1 MSSATA
7 TTTVTMSKALNLA
20 LHDTLR
26 DDPRVLLLG
35 EDLLDPYGGAFKVT
49 RGLSSAYPERVLT
62 TPVSEAGMAE
72 ISHLHERLLANL
84 RLGMLLEVATTLGA
98 LTGAYLAGVIADQ
111 TSQASFDASGA
122 INYSINAYIEV
133 FDQITWG
140 ALACVGLVLMI
151 WLYQALKFRNRA
163 LALES

>member
-1 MSSATA
+1 MT
-7 TTTVTMSKALNLA
+7 
-20 LHDTLR
+20 
-26 DDPRVLLLG
+26 G
-35 EDLLDPYGGAFKVT
+35 
-49 RGLSSAYPERVLT
+49 VLT
-62 TPVSEAGMAE
+62 G
-72 ISHLHERLLANL
+72 IY
-84 RLGMLLEVATTLGA
+84 MLLSGA
-98 LTGAYLAGVIADQ
+98 IANYLAGVIADQ

-122 INYSINAYIEV
+122 INYSINTYIEV

>member
-1 MSSATA
+1 
-7 TTTVTMSKALNLA
+7 TVIGDGCQIMIDSNAK
-20 LHDTLR
+20 LR
-26 DDPRVLLLG
+26 SIQMP
-35 EDLLDPYGGAFKVT
+35 FC
-49 RGLSSAYPERVLT
+49 
-62 TPVSEAGMAE
+62 
-72 ISHLHERLLANL
+72 
-84 RLGMLLEVATTLGA
+84 
-98 LTGAYLAGVIADQ
+98 TGAIANYLAGVIADQ